1 MVSIRASRS
10 AVIWLVLA
18 LTISACSG
26 ASSTDSSTT
35 TTGVPQTT
43 TGDGPRRRDDHPLDR
58 EYDLH
63 ERITDSTHGS
73 TAAVAQRRSHRQPHQ
88 PQRLRQP
95 PLRRQRAQ
103 PGLPPP
109 PLPSQR
115 RSHRQPH
122 QPQPPLRQLQ
132 RRFRRIRVIQRTAQI
147 SLLTTRPRRGLTP
160 TSRTTEMWLGLT
172 ATTTESLASR
182 SPETLRLAYWFGWN
196 AEPQRTA

>member
-1 MVSIRASRS
+1 MQRGGFLSDSDRACLDRFPLDVNRDDLVRCFSLGGADLDLVWGRLS
-10 AVIWLVLA
+10 AGARLA
-18 LTISACSG
+18 GT
-26 ASSTDSSTT
+26 TSTT
-35 TTGVPQTT
+35 TATT
-43 TGDGPRRRDDHPLDR
+43 T
-58 EYDLH
+58 
-63 ERITDSTHGS
+63 
-73 TAAVAQRRSHRQPHQ
+73 TAATTTRPGQSGSNRGYNRHPPPLPSQRRSHRQPHQ
-88 PQRLRQP
+88 PQ
-95 PLRRQRAQ
+95 
-103 PGLPPP
+103 P

-196 AEPQRTA
+196 AKPQRTA